1 MNDRCCIKCFECPN
15 RPINCYTWEILRVLL
30 EERFKFPK
38 HWRAFWKQTV
48 WSTWW
53 SCRWRRLNIVLDSW
67 VQLLLPACIV
77 NDYSGRSLKK
87 WNHLKTNYVWRSDLI
102 LWAMTLFLHDN
113 LYINN
118 PLIKPFNVFTTAVV
132 HNGSKTEERVIQLFH
147 QYFVLLYNTE
157 TRSANEAW
165 WCFDGMQS
173 NNYL

>member
-1 MNDRCCIKCFECPN
+1 MIDRCCIKCFECPS
-15 RPINCYTWEILRVLL
+15 RPVNCYTWEILRVLL
-30 EERFKFPK
+30 EEGFKFPK

-48 WSTWW
+48 WNTWW

-77 NDYSGRSLKK
+77 NDYSGRSIKK

-102 LWAMTLFLHDN
+102 LWAMTLSSWQFI
-113 LYINN
+113 YKN

-132 HNGSKTEERVIQLFH
+132 QNGRKTTEERVIQLFH

-165 WCFDGMQS
+165 CCSDGMQS